1 MNTKHATAA
10 ACVAASLALT
20 ACSSGVDGFRD
31 EQTKR
36 LAWDA
41 VNCEA
46 LKRLDAGP
54 VQAEINMDL
63 LRNDVSPGEIEDARW
78 WSDRLERAD
87 KVEDVMQYES
97 GDGFSNLCAGWLW
110 ERKKKEPGYMDGY
123 DDFTVE
129 DAQEVGVVK

>member
-1 MNTKHATAA
+1 MKKVVSAPL
-10 ACVAASLALT
+10 LALVLAIS
-20 ACSSGVDGFRD
+20 ACASGVDGFRD

-54 VQAEINMDL
+54 VQAGINMDL
-63 LRNDVSPGEIEDARW
+63 LRNDVPPGEIEDARW

>member
-1 MNTKHATAA
+1 MKKIVSAPL
-10 ACVAASLALT
+10 LALVLAIS
-20 ACSSGVDGFRD
+20 ACASGVDGFRD

-46 LKRLDAGP
+46 LKRLDVGP
-54 VQAEINMDL
+54 VQAEISMDL
-63 LRNDVSPGEIEDARW
+63 LRNDVPPDEIEDARW

-110 ERKKKEPGYMDGY
+110 ERKKKEQGYMDGY

-129 DAQEVGVVK
+129 DAREAGVVK